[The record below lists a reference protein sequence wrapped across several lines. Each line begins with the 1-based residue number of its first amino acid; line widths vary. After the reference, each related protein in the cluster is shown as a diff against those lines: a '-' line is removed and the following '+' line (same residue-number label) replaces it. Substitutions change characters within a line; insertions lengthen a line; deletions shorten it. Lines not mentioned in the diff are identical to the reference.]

1 MTDGSHLVSAALF
14 AGAAKAA
21 MIRQEDIVLSASF
34 RDICA
39 SNTCGL
45 YGKCW
50 VCPPDAGDIE
60 TLMEKVRGYGNGLLY
75 QTVGTL
81 EDSFDFE
88 GMQDAAARHARV
100 SGQLHK
106 NAKTLLPGDFFH
118 LGCGGCRLCE
128 RCAKLDNLPCCYPES
143 ALLSMEGCGID
154 VYSTTKN
161 TQLKYINGPDT
172 VTYFGLL
179 LF

>member
-1 MTDGSHLVSAALF
+1 MTDGNPLVSAALF

-60 TLMEKVRGYGNGLLY
+60 TLMEKVRGYSQGLLY
-75 QTVGTL
+75 QTIGTL

-100 SGQLHK
+100 SDQLHK
-106 NAKTLLPGDFFH
+106 NAKTLLPVDFFH

-128 RCAKLDNLPCCYPES
+128 RCAKLDDLPCQHPES
-143 ALLSMEGCGID
+143 ALRSMEGCGID